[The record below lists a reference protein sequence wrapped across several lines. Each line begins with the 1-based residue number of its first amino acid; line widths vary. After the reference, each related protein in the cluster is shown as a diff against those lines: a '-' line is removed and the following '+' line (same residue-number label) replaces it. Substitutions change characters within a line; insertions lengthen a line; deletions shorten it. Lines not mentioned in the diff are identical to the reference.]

1 MRQGMSRR
9 GLLAA
14 AALLALAAG
23 CAPPGTI
30 KAYPGP
36 DRSGA
41 ELGAVLTDLRSDTF
55 TVTDNEITSVDGVR
69 FEKRGY
75 AVQMLPGGHWIGL
88 QGTLRVSRQVR
99 VQQCAFELNVDAGC
113 VYRPAVPAYPRD
125 ALDQPADA
133 EWRVTRPMT
142 VVAECSENMS
152 YALQV
157 PLECSSKPL
166 CRSASGFG
174 ACP

>member
-1 MRQGMSRR
+1 MR
-9 GLLAA
+9 LAA

-36 DRSGA
+36 DRSAG
-41 ELGAVLTDLRSDTF
+41 ELGVVLTDLRSDTF
-55 TVTDNEITSVDGVR
+55 TITDNEITAVDGVR
-69 FEKRGY
+69 FERRGY
-75 AVQMLPGGHWIGL
+75 MAQMLPGTHWIGL

-99 VQQCAFELNVDAGC
+99 VQHCAFELDVNAGC
-113 VYRPAVPAYPRD
+113 IYRPQVPAYPRD

-133 EWRVTRPMT
+133 EWRVTRAMT
-142 VVAECSENMS
+142 LVAECSENLS
-152 YALQV
+152 YAVRV

-166 CRSASGFG
+166 CRSDSGFG